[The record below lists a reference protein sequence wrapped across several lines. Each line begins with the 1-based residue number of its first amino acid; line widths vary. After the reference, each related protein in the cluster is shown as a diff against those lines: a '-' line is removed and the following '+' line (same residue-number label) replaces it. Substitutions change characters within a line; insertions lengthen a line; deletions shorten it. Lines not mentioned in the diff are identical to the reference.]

1 MSVIG
6 EVVNTQMTALVSVTK
21 AGHLLPCQLIYPDKC
36 VPRYGFP
43 SDWNV
48 TTSGTRTDHCSS
60 EATMLQFLEK
70 IIDPYVT
77 SVRAKL
83 GSERPAL
90 CIFDTYAAHMRAS
103 VEHKLTELGIHFV
116 HIPPGLSHEL
126 QPIELT
132 VCGCF
137 KSKMEEQFKEWNEDD
152 TAASVVGLPEMRL
165 LHAAWVVQAYQDSSE
180 QINMIKEGFSK
191 AGLLSSKAQPS
202 SVKAELPSTEAEPAC
217 SEEGRNSSNDADTDE
232 GNDSDSNTSADL
244 DNRLSLLA
252 STCLQAGDD

>member
-116 HIPPGLSHEL
+116 HIPPGLSHDL
-126 QPIELT
+126 QPIEFT
-132 VCGCF
+132 VSGCF